1 MDFIIT
7 FCKKLKRLVK
17 EFKASFK
24 TIMAIEKFKKS

>member
-7 FCKKLKRLVK
+7 FCKKQKRLVK

-24 TIMAIEKFKKS
+24 TRKSLKEK